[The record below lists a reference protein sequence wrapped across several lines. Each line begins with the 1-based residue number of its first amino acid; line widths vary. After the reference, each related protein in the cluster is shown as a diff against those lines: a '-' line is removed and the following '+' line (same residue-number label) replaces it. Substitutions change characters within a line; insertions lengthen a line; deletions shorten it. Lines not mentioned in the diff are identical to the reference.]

1 MWVPNDRALKRNSL
15 LQNGVIELESN
26 TKPTVPG
33 ILKNGNKYLEVIPQ
47 LTDTQT
53 KQPQNN
59 NDVTSEQYSSTTRL
73 MVALGYMGCAILLVF
88 FNKAALSH
96 YDFNHA
102 NIITLL
108 QLTFALIMLIPLR
121 IFRKVSF
128 FKGEKEKEDEGLFV
142 PWRVLIKVLPLS
154 MAYLVYMV
162 VGMASL
168 RGVNLPMYT
177 TLRRTTAAFTMVAEY
192 LIMRKIHNSK
202 VVTAVGMMV
211 IGALIAGLRDLEF
224 NLHGYLMVFAANC
237 STALYLAVISKIG
250 SSSGLNSFGLIWCN
264 SLMCAPILLIF
275 AFFTGEIQLTLQFKF
290 LHTIGFQITM
300 MGSCLLAFL
309 LNYFIFLN
317 TQVNS
322 ALAQTVCGNLKDVFI
337 IGFGYFT
344 FGGVKFE
351 LFNFVGMMTGMLGSV
366 YYAYLKL
373 SGKGK

>member
-1 MWVPNDRALKRNSL
+1 MWIPDRASKRTSPL
-15 LQNGVIELESN
+15 LSQLVELESN
-26 TKPTVPG
+26 TKTVVPG
-33 ILKNGNKYLEVIPQ
+33 ILQNGSKKYLEVIPQ
-47 LTDTQT
+47 QADT
-53 KQPQNN
+53 KHE
-59 NDVTSEQYSSTTRL
+59 SIEQYPSITRL
-73 MVALGYMGCAILLVF
+73 IVALGYMGCAILLVF

-121 IFRKVSF
+121 FFKKVSF
-128 FKGEKEKEDEGLFV
+128 FKTVKEKEDEWMYV
-142 PWRVLIKVLPLS
+142 PWRILIKVMPLS
-154 MAYLVYMV
+154 AAYLLYMV

-192 LIMRKIHNSK
+192 LIVKKFHNSK
-202 VVTAVGMMV
+202 VIMAVSMMV
-211 IGALIAGLRDLEF
+211 FGALIAGLRDLEF
-224 NLHGYLMVFAANC
+224 NLPGYLMVFAANC

-250 SSSGLNSFGLIWCN
+250 ASSGLNSFGLIWCN
-264 SLMCAPILLIF
+264 SLMCAPVLFVF
-275 AFFTGEIQLTLQFKF
+275 AFFTGELQSMIQFKF

-300 MGSCLLAFL
+300 IGSCLLAFM

-337 IGFGYFT
+337 IGFGFFT

-351 LFNFVGMMTGMLGSV
+351 VFNFTGMVIGILGSV

-373 SGKGK
+373 SGQGK